1 MSEPEDLSFPDAPRL
16 DLDDA
21 LASLLQQAERVQGAQ
36 GRLRSLLRATQTI
49 VEQSDLGP
57 VLRRVVEAAV
67 ELVDA
72 EYGALGVIA
81 PDGDGL
87 AEFLHVGLT
96 PEHAQRIGHPPAG
109 RGLLGALTT
118 DPRPIRVTQ
127 LADDP
132 RSTGFPANHPHMES
146 FLGVPVRVRGEAFGN
161 LYLTN
166 RRGGP
171 FTDEDEQLVQA
182 LATTA
187 GFAIENAR
195 LLDQARSR
203 AEWMNTSVDLSAALL
218 STSSDTSF
226 DLIAGRLLELPGIA
240 RVTILLTDEDAS
252 RLSLVAA
259 RGADEDRLHGLTLE
273 PHTVAAGDV
282 LTDHRTHSYAKSS
295 AAAPDE
301 TRVMAAGVLG
311 AAIAAPL
318 RTKDHVW
325 GVITIAR
332 DPDAQNFTAIDTHA
346 AADLANRVSVAL
358 ELGRAREERQRVVLA
373 EDRQRIARDLHDHV
387 IQQLFGTILSL
398 QAASGVMPPGE
409 PRDKVTAAAGQLD
422 DAIAQIR
429 TAIFALSHRDGASV
443 RHRVIDAVAELS
455 LATTRPP
462 SIRFTGPIDHTVE
475 GDLADDLVGVAR
487 ELLSN
492 AVRHAHAHTIS
503 IELGVAEGEAFV
515 RVKDDGIGFSH
526 PPHLRGLENVSQ
538 RAAEH
543 GGQFTLTTD
552 DSGTTADWRVAL
564 PDPEASDGVTR

>member
-1 MSEPEDLSFPDAPRL
+1 MSEPEDLSFSDAPRL
-16 DLDDA
+16 ELDDA
-21 LASLLQQAERVQGAQ
+21 LASLLQQAERVQASQ
-36 GRLRSLLRATQTI
+36 GRLRSLLHATQAI
-49 VEQSDLGP
+49 VEQSDLRP

-67 ELVDA
+67 DLVDA
-72 EYGALGVIA
+72 EFGALGVIA
-81 PDGDGL
+81 PDGEGL
-87 AEFLHVGLT
+87 EEFVHVGLT
-96 PEHAQRIGHPPAG
+96 PEHTQRIGPLPSGH
-109 RGLLGALTT
+109 GLLGALMT

-127 LADDP
+127 IADDP
-132 RSTGFPANHPHMES
+132 RSTGFPAHHPHMES

-171 FTDEDEQLVQA
+171 FTEEDEQLVQA

-195 LLDQARSR
+195 LLDQAKSR
-203 AEWMNTSVDLSAALL
+203 AEWMNMSVDLAAAIL

-226 DLIAGRLLELPGIA
+226 DLIAGRILELPGVA
-240 RVTILLTDEDAS
+240 RVTILLTDDTS
-252 RLSLVAA
+252 RLSIVAA
-259 RGADEDRLHGLTLE
+259 RGAGEDRVRGQAIE

-282 LTDHRTHSYAKSS
+282 LTDHRTHSYAKAS
-295 AAAPDE
+295 AAAPDA
-301 TRVMAAGVLG
+301 TRVTAAGVTG
-311 AAIAAPL
+311 AAITAPL

-332 DPDAQNFTAIDTHA
+332 APDAPNFTAIDTHA
-346 AADLANRVSVAL
+346 AADLASRVSVAL
-358 ELGRAREERQRVVLA
+358 ELGRAREERQRSILA

-398 QAASGVMPPGE
+398 QAASGVMPPGA

-455 LATTRPP
+455 LATRRPP

-492 AVRHAHAHTIS
+492 AARHARADTIS

-538 RAAEH
+538 RAAAH

-552 DSGTTADWRVAL
+552 EGGTTAEWRVAL
-564 PDPEASDGVTR
+564 PDPEASDEVTR